1 MRRILV
7 MGGEESVKNYTRT
20 DLACEKMADAAFSA
34 EDLEKICSRESVE
47 GFEVIRL
54 CVKEAHHST
63 LLGKPIGTY
72 VTVEC
77 GDIVYLGEDERERLV
92 LLLAREIRNMCP
104 RVPDREFSVLVVG
117 LGNEEI
123 TADAIG
129 PKAARRLTATRHLRH
144 FDGALYDAVGRCE
157 ISVLFTGVLGQT
169 GMETVELVRGAAE
182 NVCPHLILAVDALA
196 ARSSERLAS
205 TVQLCDSGIEPG
217 SGVGNERKGITPKTL
232 GVPVI
237 ALGVPTVVDS
247 STLVW
252 ETLRRAGIDK
262 VSEELREIL
271 ENGRNFFVTPKE
283 CDRITDEV
291 SSLLAD
297 AIDHAFCLGDL

>member
-1 MRRILV
+1 M
-7 MGGEESVKNYTRT
+7 ENYTRT
-20 DLACEKMADAAFSA
+20 DLACEKMADAAFSE
-34 EDLEKICSRESVE
+34 EDLEKIYRRETVD
-47 GFEVIRL
+47 GFEVMRL
-54 CVKEAHHST
+54 CVKEQSHST
-63 LLGKPIGTY
+63 LLGKPVGTY

-77 GDIVYLGEDERERLV
+77 GAIVYLGDEERERLV
-92 LLLAREIRNMCP
+92 LLLAREIRKMCP
-104 RVPDREFSVLVVG
+104 KAPDRDFSVLVVG
-117 LGNEEI
+117 IGNEEI

-129 PKAARRLTATRHLRH
+129 PGVARRLTATRHLRRLNA
-144 FDGALYDAVGRCE
+144 ALYDTVGRCE

-182 NVCPHLILAVDALA
+182 NVRPHLVLAVDALA
-196 ARSSERLAS
+196 ARSSERLAA

-217 SGVGNERKGITPKTL
+217 SGIGNERKGIRRETV

-237 ALGVPTVVDS
+237 AVGVPTVVDS

-252 ETLRRAGIDK
+252 EALSRAGVGE
-262 VSEELREIL
+262 VSRELRGIL

-283 CDRITDEV
+283 CDMIVDQV

-297 AIDHAFCLGDL
+297 VIDRAFCLGELE

>member
-1 MRRILV
+1 M
-7 MGGEESVKNYTRT
+7 ENYTRT
-20 DLACEKMADAAFSA
+20 DLACEKMAEAAFSA
-34 EDLEKICSRESVE
+34 EELEKICRRETVD
-47 GFEVIRL
+47 GFEVTRL
-54 CVKEAHHST
+54 WVKEQAHST
-63 LLGKPIGTY
+63 LLGKPAGTY

-77 GDIVYLGEDERERLV
+77 GTIEYLGEEERENLV
-92 LLLAREIRNMCP
+92 LLLASEIRKMCP
-104 RVPDREFSVLVVG
+104 RTPDREFSVLVAG

-129 PKAARRLTATRHLRH
+129 PRAARLLTATRHLRQM
-144 FDGALYDAVGRCE
+144 DGALYDTVGRCE

-182 NVCPHLILAVDALA
+182 NVRPNLVLAIDALA
-196 ARSSERLAS
+196 ARASDRLGT

-217 SGVGNERKGITPKTL
+217 SGIGNRRKGITRETV

-237 ALGVPTVVDS
+237 AVGVPTVVDS

-252 ETLRRAGIDK
+252 EALSRAGVGE

-283 CDRITDEV
+283 CDRITQEV

-297 AIDHAFCLGDL
+297 AVDRAFCLGNLK

>member
-1 MRRILV
+1 M
-7 MGGEESVKNYTRT
+7 MENYTRT
-20 DLACEKMADAAFSA
+20 DLACEKMADAAFS
-34 EDLEKICSRESVE
+34 EEELKKICLRERVG
-47 GFEVIRL
+47 GFEVTRL
-54 CVKEAHHST
+54 LVKERAHST
-63 LLGKPIGTY
+63 LLGKPRGTY

-77 GDIVYLGEDERERLV
+77 GAIVYLGEEERERLV
-92 LLLAREIRNMCP
+92 LLLADEIRKLCP
-104 RVPDREFSVLVVG
+104 REPDRDFSVLVVG

-129 PKAARRLTATRHLRH
+129 PRAARRLTATRHLKQL
-144 FDGALYDAVGRCE
+144 DAQLYDTVGRCE

-182 NVCPHLILAVDALA
+182 NVHPHLVVAVDALA
-196 ARSSERLAS
+196 ARSSERLAA

-217 SGVGNERKGITPKTL
+217 SGVGNERKGITRETV

-252 ETLRRAGIDK
+252 EALHRAGIEE
-262 VSEELREIL
+262 VSEELRKIL

-283 CDRITDEV
+283 CDRITEEV

-297 AIDHAFCLGDL
+297 AIDRAFCLEKSE